1 MWNNTEVT
9 VDLFTVTK
17 ETFNG
22 KNLFCAVLVHIFMNS
37 VSELFSYWPNK
48 TVTSYIQKQS
58 FIGVPQNSQ
67 SEKFC
72 KTQLL
77 ACNVTEKDIPAH
89 VLACDLLEICWNSF
103 LKNTPGRLLYMF
115 FIWYSYHL
123 REGLNNIHF
132 RLYMSTSQELR
143 LFFFWRQIPL

>member
-37 VSELFSYWPNK
+37 VYQLISYRPNK
-48 TVTSYIQKQS
+48 TLTSYIQKQS

-72 KTQLL
+72 KIQLL
-77 ACNVTEKDIPAH
+77 ACNVTEKDITAH
-89 VLACDLLEICWNSF
+89 VLACELLEIC
-103 LKNTPGRLLYMF
+103 
-115 FIWYSYHL
+115 
-123 REGLNNIHF
+123 
-132 RLYMSTSQELR
+132 
-143 LFFFWRQIPL
+143 